1 MAGGTFLVLLFFF
14 GLSAGVIGKIKGSS
28 FVLWFVIGF
37 CTFGFG
43 ILAAL
48 LSRVERAE
56 PRRRCP
62 VCGKVVL
69 LSDQVCMRCGID
81 LDLPAELLE
90 EPEAEPVGE
99 LPR

>member
-28 FVLWFVIGF
+28 FVLWFAIGF
-37 CTFGFG
+37 FTFGLG

-48 LSRVERAE
+48 LARVERTE

-62 VCGKVVL
+62 VCGREVA
-69 LSDQVCMRCGID
+69 LSDQVCMRCGTD
-81 LDLPAELLE
+81 LDPPEELL
-90 EPEAEPVGE
+90 AEPVGE
-99 LPR
+99 ARG